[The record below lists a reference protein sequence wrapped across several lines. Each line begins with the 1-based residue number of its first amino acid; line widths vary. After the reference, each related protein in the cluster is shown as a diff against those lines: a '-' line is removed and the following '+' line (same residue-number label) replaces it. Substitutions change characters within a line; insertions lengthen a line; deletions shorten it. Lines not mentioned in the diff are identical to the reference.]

1 MSRRLDAS
9 TAEIVKVLQRYGYD
23 VAHPVEID
31 LQEYQAKVTLTG
43 NRFALVSKNDQGGW
57 VMEYAKSNPAVDPDE
72 ITYHDTLCIYNALT
86 RDGERLLALWNDSL
100 GKPAFRDKAAEYSA
114 DLNQNSYLR
123 RKIERIL
130 KAERNRQLANE
141 QAEQEAAARAALE
154 TANAAART
162 GRRIAPPLPVTWE

>member
-1 MSRRLDAS
+1 MSRRLDAT

-23 VAHPVEID
+23 VSHPVEID

-57 VMEYAKSNPAVDPDE
+57 VMEYAKVDPAVDPDKL
-72 ITYHDTLCIYNALT
+72 TYHDHLCIYNALT
-86 RDGERLLALWNDSL
+86 RDGERLMALWNDSL
-100 GKPAFRDKAAEYSA
+100 GKPAFREKAAEYSA
-114 DLNQNSYLR
+114 DLNQNNYLR
-123 RKIERIL
+123 RKIERLL
-130 KAERNRQLANE
+130 KAERNRQLIAE